1 MTYVVTEVCMGVK
14 GEACMEV
21 CPEFCIV
28 SEPEDLMS
36 FIDPARCTDCGAC
49 ADACVVEAIYPDYAV
64 PKASREFTHINESW
78 FRRKNGVRERVIEIA
93 AASGQWLATDAGHQP
108 TGADNPTEPKHG

>member
-1 MTYVVTEVCMGVK
+1 MMTYVITETCIGVK

-21 CPEFCIV
+21 CPEFAIF

-49 ADACVVEAIYPDYAV
+49 MEACVVGAIYPQTDL
-64 PKASREFTHINESW
+64 PRASVEFEQINEQW
-78 FRRKNGVRERVIEIA
+78 FRRRAGVRERVREIA
-93 AASGQWLATDAGHQP
+93 TSLGVLI
-108 TGADNPTEPKHG
+108 